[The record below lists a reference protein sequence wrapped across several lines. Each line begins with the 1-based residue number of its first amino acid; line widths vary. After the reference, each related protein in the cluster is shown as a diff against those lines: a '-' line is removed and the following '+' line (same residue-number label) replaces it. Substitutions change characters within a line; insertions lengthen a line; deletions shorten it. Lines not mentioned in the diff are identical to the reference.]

1 MKTPPRTQLV
11 IRFAP
16 GTNTLQAVTDL
27 RAAGWDAWER
37 DIGAENGNAK
47 QEPQLNR
54 RLNGTGER
62 KNRRRKREA
71 ERYGLGVRGAG
82 SETGGQGA
90 GRDKQH
96 REPAVS
102 QKPGGPVI
110 EARTSRLRGDPVEV
124 ADAFAAQARAILSDF
139 AVTSIEAQAAAGTP
153 STLQAWQVHPQP
165 DVPVDES
172 RIVRE
177 LASGRLYFGERS
189 GAETWA
195 RQILREAEVSDASW
209 QVKPYESWSQQI
221 RTRKIAVPVATVLGF
236 AALGILVGYFLAGE
250 SRDLRMLFVPAIA
263 WMVAGT
269 ALLIIASVIK
279 IRSKAQR
286 PNRIAVAVLYVGV
299 AAVMCGTTLSAVA
312 VGSVWASPAAVGGV
326 LIALLI
332 QSLIGTPVVERIRMG
347 TFRIPATVILTAIGV
362 TLFVVV
368 LNLPI
373 ALFYNAAGSL
383 QLVGTASWGVVIG
396 TGFLFTAA
404 VVLACLCAWVALR
417 RWRNFATLFRPRLL
431 FGLVAT
437 GMFVFIAAALL
448 GNNIGDGLE
457 ARQGK
462 YGSQW
467 GREYMMPVCIHDPRT
482 DAEKTP
488 LWLVGTDGET
498 TVLLDRSRM
507 TGAKKPATKYPHYLD
522 ANRELTYVEVNE
534 GC

>member
-1 MKTPPRTQLV
+1 M
-11 IRFAP
+11 
-16 GTNTLQAVTDL
+16 
-27 RAAGWDAWER
+27 
-37 DIGAENGNAK
+37 
-47 QEPQLNR
+47 
-54 RLNGTGER
+54 
-62 KNRRRKREA
+62 
-71 ERYGLGVRGAG
+71 
-82 SETGGQGA
+82 
-90 GRDKQH
+90 
-96 REPAVS
+96 
-102 QKPGGPVI
+102 
-110 EARTSRLRGDPVEV
+110 
-124 ADAFAAQARAILSDF
+124 
-139 AVTSIEAQAAAGTP
+139 
-153 STLQAWQVHPQP
+153 
-165 DVPVDES
+165 
-172 RIVRE
+172 
-177 LASGRLYFGERS
+177 
-189 GAETWA
+189 
-195 RQILREAEVSDASW
+195 
-209 QVKPYESWSQQI
+209 KPYESWSQQI